1 MTEENSELIEFPCE
15 FPIKIMGNATE
26 EFQTRIRDI
35 VRNHAPN
42 TPDSGFK
49 EVLSSTGKYV
59 SITATIT
66 AESREQLDNLY
77 LEITS
82 CELVKW
88 AL

>member
-1 MTEENSELIEFPCE
+1 MTEENLELIEFPCE

-26 EFQTRIRDI
+26 EFQVKIREI
-35 VRNHAPN
+35 VRNHAPG
-42 TPDSGFK
+42 TPDHAFK
-49 EVLSSTGKYV
+49 EVESRTGKYV

-77 LEITS
+77 REITS
-82 CELVKW
+82 CDLVKW

>member
-15 FPIKIMGNATE
+15 FPIKIMGDATE
-26 EFQTRIRDI
+26 EFQTKIRAI
-35 VRNHAPN
+35 VRNHASD
-42 TPDSGFK
+42 TPDSAFTELK
-49 EVLSSTGKYV
+49 SSTGKYV

-77 LEITS
+77 REITS
-82 CELVKW
+82 CDLVKW